1 MFTTTHRP
9 VFRGSAARRLSLWCV
24 RCLGLAYA
32 VTLMGCA
39 VLPDLPTRP
48 FSEHLN
54 DTSDTRLGRAVQA
67 AGVRDG
73 RSGWLALSN
82 PLEAFAARVFLAR
95 TAERELNVQYYIWHA
110 DTTGMLLLE
119 ELLRAADRGV
129 QVRLLLDDNGIGGM
143 DPLLLE
149 VDAHPRVEVRLFN
162 PYPDRGFKALGYL
175 SDFDRLNR
183 RMHNKALIADSQAAI
198 VGGRNIGDPYFGAD
212 PLLDFVDLDVL
223 SVGPVT
229 GEIAHSFDAYWN
241 SPLAY
246 PIAQLVDPTVASGYT
261 YASKLAEVKASPATS
276 RYEQAVRET
285 PLVAQLAASK
295 LELEWAPVRLVA
307 DQPTKA
313 ERSTDSTS
321 WLVNELTRELGQAI
335 RETDLI
341 SPYFVPGDLGTSAL
355 KRHAE
360 NGVKVRIVTNSLA
373 ATDVAAVHAGYA
385 HRRKTLLQ
393 AGVQLYELKPTPDAS
408 SPTPWRLMGSNAA
421 SLHGKTI
428 SVDGQRTY
436 VGSFNID
443 PRSIRW
449 NTEMG
454 LVIESQTLAH
464 SVSASLDRWLPKN
477 AFELRLGERQR
488 IEWVEHTEAGVVV
501 HHEEPHANLWRRLV
515 AALLSLLPIEWL
527 L

>member
-1 MFTTTHRP
+1 M
-9 VFRGSAARRLSLWCV
+9 
-24 RCLGLAYA
+24 
-32 VTLMGCA
+32 LMGCA
-39 VLPDLPTRP
+39 ALPDLPARP
-48 FSEHLN
+48 FSGHLT
-54 DTSDTRLGRAVQA
+54 DTRDTRLGQAVQA

-82 PLEAFAARVFLAR
+82 PLEAFAARMLLAR
-95 TAERELNVQYYIWHA
+95 AAERGLDVQYYIWHA
-110 DTTGMLLLE
+110 DTTGMLLLD

-129 QVRLLLDDNGIGGM
+129 QVRLLLDDNGTGGM

-175 SDFDRLNR
+175 SDFSRLNR
-183 RMHNKALIADSQAAI
+183 RMHNKALIADAQTAI
-198 VGGRNIGDPYFGAD
+198 VGGRNIGDTYFGAD
-212 PLLDFVDLDVL
+212 PRLDFVDLDVM

-229 GEIAHSFDAYWN
+229 SEIAHSFDAYWN

-246 PIAQLVDPTVASGYT
+246 PISLLVDASVASGHT
-261 YASKLAEVKASPATS
+261 FAGQLAEVKTSPSTT

-285 PLVAQLAASK
+285 PLVAQLAAGT

-307 DQPTKA
+307 DPPTKA
-313 ERSTDSTS
+313 EGSTDSTS
-321 WLVNELTRELGQAI
+321 WLVNELTTELGQAT
-335 RETDLI
+335 RGADLI
-341 SPYFVPGDLGTSAL
+341 SPYFVPGERGTSAL
-355 KRHAE
+355 ARYAE
-360 NGVKVRIVTNSLA
+360 DGVKVRIVTNSLA

-385 HRRKTLLQ
+385 PRREALLR
-393 AGVQLYELKPTPDAS
+393 AGVQLYELRPDPDAS
-408 SPTPWRLMGSNAA
+408 RPAPWRLLGSSEA
-421 SLHGKTI
+421 SLHGKTM
-428 SVDGQRTY
+428 SVDGERTY

-454 LVIESQTLAH
+454 LVIESQALAQ
-464 SVSASLDRWLPKN
+464 SVSASLDRWLPRN
-477 AFELRLGERQR
+477 AFELRLGDGQR
-488 IEWVEHTEAGVVV
+488 MEWVERTEAGEVV
-501 HHEEPHANLWRRLV
+501 HQQEPRASLWRRFV